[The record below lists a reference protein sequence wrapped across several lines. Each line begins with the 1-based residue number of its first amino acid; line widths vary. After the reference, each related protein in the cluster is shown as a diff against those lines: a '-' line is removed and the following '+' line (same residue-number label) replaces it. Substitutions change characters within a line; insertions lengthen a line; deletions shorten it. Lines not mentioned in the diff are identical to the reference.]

1 MGLVAEDLER
11 LRQMDVCLL
20 LGVSRMSLLEWERDG
35 LPRNEDKSYRW
46 AEVWE
51 WVRRRWAEAKVRAE
65 VEETEEESA
74 DIVRWRKARAD
85 LAEIEVAKKR
95 GELVPTAEVT
105 AEVGR
110 LLVEFK
116 GNLLALPQRL
126 APRLARRE
134 PKAVADELE
143 RAIRSVLERGSTKW
157 MGGHEEKSKRPK
169 GRKAKAKAKAKGR
182 KRS

>member
-51 WVRRRWAEAKVRAE
+51 WVRERWSRAKRAE
-65 VEETEEESA
+65 EEEGER
-74 DIVRWRKARAD
+74 DDDEDMVRWRKARAD

-134 PKAVADELE
+134 PRAVADELE

-157 MGGHEEKSKRPK
+157 MGGQEKTKRPK